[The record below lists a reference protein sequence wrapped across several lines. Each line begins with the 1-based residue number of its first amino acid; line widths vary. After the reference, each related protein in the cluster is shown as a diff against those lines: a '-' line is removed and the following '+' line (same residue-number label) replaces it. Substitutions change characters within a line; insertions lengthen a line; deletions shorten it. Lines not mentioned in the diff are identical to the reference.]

1 MKKRILQII
10 ALVLCCL
17 CVFPLTSCKGAIKGD
32 EAKEYINE
40 FLDAIEA
47 GDYEAAEEMLHP
59 DFPSGKLEAFFT
71 TAGRQLGVDFQEGI
85 EIEKYTGFRSSFY
98 NSSIDGSSYELTF
111 RAKVGNG
118 DKVVTFTIE
127 IVKNDNGYGI
137 YNLELD

>member
-40 FLDAIEA
+40 FLNAIEA
-47 GDYEAAEEMLHP
+47 EDFEAAEEMLHP
-59 DFPSGKLEAFFT
+59 ERPGDLEVFFANVEGKM
-71 TAGRQLGVDFQEGI
+71 GVDFQGGI

-98 NSSIDGSSYELTF
+98 DSSIDGSSYELTF
-111 RAKVGNG
+111 RAKVGDG